1 MRKRMG
7 IVGALAGIVFGITAA
22 AAPMQA
28 QAATWQQQGNKL
40 YAYDDAGNLITN
52 ALVPFQGYTY
62 AAGADGSLQTGW
74 VPLNGANYLFDE
86 QGRLLA
92 DGATVDGY
100 VVNELGQC
108 VATIGVDPSQIAYAE
123 DWGSVIDFY
132 IGPKETWWDDE
143 MVELDAATEQL
154 NGATGRPLVVAAAQ
168 SLVGKPYV
176 WGGQDAD
183 GVDCSGLVVYAY
195 WAALQDP
202 LLHDADLQSKL
213 GREVA
218 FSNLQPG
225 DICCYDWDGDGTVE
239 HVGIYIGGGKICQAS
254 SSSNVVKIS
263 SVKLNG
269 KNPVTC
275 RSLFAD

>member
-1 MRKRMG
+1 MRKIRAIGALTG
-7 IVGALAGIVFGITAA
+7 IVLGIAAA
-22 AAPMQA
+22 AAPVQA
-28 QAATWQQQGNKL
+28 QAASWQQQGDKL

-52 ALVPFQGYTY
+52 AMVPFQGYTY
-62 AAGADGSLQTGW
+62 AVGADGSLQTGW
-74 VPLNGANYLFDE
+74 VSLNGANYLFDE
-86 QGRLLA
+86 QGRLLSN
-92 DGATVDGY
+92 GATTDGY

-123 DWGSVIDFY
+123 DLGSVIDFY
-132 IGPKETWWDDE
+132 IGSDDSWWWEDP
-143 MVELDAATEQL
+143 MVELEAATEQL

-176 WGGQDAD
+176 WGGQSAD

-195 WAALQDP
+195 WEALGYP

-213 GREVA
+213 GKEV
-218 FSNLQPG
+218 SVKDLQPG
-225 DICCYDWDGDGTVE
+225 DICCYDWNGDGTVE

-254 SSSNVVKIS
+254 STSNVVKIS
-263 SVKLNG
+263 SVKMSG